1 MLISYL
7 VFFKNPFKQ
16 LKMSEHD
23 PPSSAQNV
31 LRCQFCENLVLF
43 MYCDICHMQL
53 CKAWGGGFFPIIPKE
68 HKIIPFKKQ
77 RSTTKCPKHSSNIC
91 ELYCKNCEVPICVQC
106 ASSSEHHGHTLVE
119 MIKILEEQKSVPHM
133 DLQELGNF
141 IYPIC
146 RGIASN
152 ILDQKD
158 DLIKK
163 KHPENNNSYHK
174 IWRRNAQTNR
184 YHYK

>member
-1 MLISYL
+1 
-7 VFFKNPFKQ
+7 
-16 LKMSEHD
+16 
-23 PPSSAQNV
+23 
-31 LRCQFCENLVLF
+31 
-43 MYCDICHMQL
+43 
-53 CKAWGGGFFPIIPKE
+53 
-68 HKIIPFKKQ
+68 
-77 RSTTKCPKHSSNIC
+77 
-91 ELYCKNCEVPICVQC
+91 
-106 ASSSEHHGHTLVE
+106 

>member
-1 MLISYL
+1 MG
-7 VFFKNPFKQ
+7 
-16 LKMSEHD
+16 
-23 PPSSAQNV
+23 
-31 LRCQFCENLVLF
+31 
-43 MYCDICHMQL
+43 
-53 CKAWGGGFFPIIPKE
+53 GGGFFPIIPKE

-163 KHPENNNSYHK
+163 KNTQK
-174 IWRRNAQTNR
+174 IITVITKYGEEMHRQIDIIIN
-184 YHYK
+184 KLKS